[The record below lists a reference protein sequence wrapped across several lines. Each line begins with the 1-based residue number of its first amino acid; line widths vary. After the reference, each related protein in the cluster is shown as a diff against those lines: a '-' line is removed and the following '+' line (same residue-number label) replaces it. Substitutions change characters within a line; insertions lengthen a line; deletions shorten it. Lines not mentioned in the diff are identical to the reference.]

1 MDSSKYIYMYVN
13 EYLYMYFSVCVRVC
27 VNILTYMCADDTLAA
42 SDAGCGAEEGTGDGG
57 GRWLVGFPSC

>member
-1 MDSSKYIYMYVN
+1 
-13 EYLYMYFSVCVRVC
+13 
-27 VNILTYMCADDTLAA
+27 MCADDTLAA